1 MAKELAAE
9 SAEVSPEIA
18 EPTALV
24 AASPPAREVAE
35 ATISVTLFWAATQP
49 AAARMR
55 MLESMLIE
63 VLVDGVVKGRLVD
76 WVPSE

>member
-9 SAEVSPEIA
+9 SAEVSPERA

-24 AASPPAREVAE
+24 AASPPREVAE
-35 ATISVTLFWAATQP
+35 ATISVTLLWAATQP

-63 VLVDGVVKGRLVD
+63 VLVG
-76 WVPSE
+76 

>member
-35 ATISVTLFWAATQP
+35 ATISVTLFWA
-49 AAARMR
+49 RMR